1 MRKSF
6 EYLYETKSH
15 DSFDIEDIGNVCL
28 QANDSFGKTWYLKI
42 RTELGFCFVYEYG
55 PVDLDSERVLWN
67 SFSFHYRKIEYKES
81 SLTSLIDKFIND
93 PKRMIIQVS
102 LVEPNDFDSVLSSL
116 NLLELELDKY
126 N

>member
-6 EYLYETKSH
+6 EYLYETRSN
-15 DSFDIEDIGNVCL
+15 DNFDIEDIGNVCL

-55 PVDLDSERVLWN
+55 PVDLSTQRVLWN
-67 SFSFHYRKIEYKES
+67 SFNFHYSKIEYKES
-81 SLTSLIDKFIND
+81 YLTSIIDKFINE
-93 PKRMIIQVS
+93 PKREIVQVNEIDIEEFTS
-102 LVEPNDFDSVLSSL
+102 ILSSL

-126 N
+126 K

>member
-6 EYLYETKSH
+6 DYLYEAKSY
-15 DSFDIEDIGNVCL
+15 DSLDIEDIGNVCL

-55 PVDLDSERVLWN
+55 PVDLDTQRVLWN
-67 SFSFHYRKIEYKES
+67 NFNFHYKKIEYKET
-81 SLTSLIDKFIND
+81 LVTSLIDKFIND
-93 PKRMIIQVS
+93 PKRQIIQANV
-102 LVEPNDFDSVLSSL
+102 VDPENFDSILTSL
-116 NLLELELDKY
+116 DFLELELDKY